1 MQTLTPSRVFDL
13 SLPSMPLEAG
23 GVVEPLRLR
32 GWWWGPA
39 SDVPALAARTRLL
52 NQNRIGREALQIVR
66 RKRSEEPATP
76 PRGGPELDPA
86 IPTVLVVHALT
97 GDMRSGGSGGWW
109 EPAVG
114 PGRALDPT
122 RMRLLCFNN
131 LGSCYGT
138 SGPADEGFPTQPDR
152 RLPAVVTS
160 WDQARA
166 ILHGLDAL
174 GIDRVH
180 LCAGG
185 SLGGMIVL
193 CLAALAPER
202 FERLAPIA
210 ACEAA
215 SAWIIGWNHVARQA
229 LMADPGFP
237 ESPTRGLEI
246 ARELGMLTYRAEPG
260 LHLRQGRRLAAAD
273 QRWNPLVAYKVE
285 TYLEHQGRKL
295 RERFDARAYLLQLGA
310 MDHHDLSRIPSVH
323 LSPAE
328 AADPPGNPGLAWG
341 IRRIRASTLGI
352 GIDTDALF
360 LPEQSRRLTE
370 RLRAAGTVAEDAEIR
385 SLHGHDAFLIE
396 WDQLAPLL
404 ARAMA
409 LPAGGEGLDGRR
421 ALGGH

>member
-1 MQTLTPSRVFDL
+1 MQALTPSRVFDMT
-13 SLPSMPLEAG
+13 LPAMPLEGG

-39 SDVPALAARTRLL
+39 SDMPALAARTRLL
-52 NQNRIGREALQIVR
+52 NQNRIGRESLQIVR
-66 RKRSEEPATP
+66 RGRGEEGPSPVHSGP
-76 PRGGPELDPA
+76 PLDPT

-122 RMRLLCFNN
+122 RVRLVCFNN

-138 SGPADEGFPTQPDR
+138 SGPADADFPTQVDR
-152 RLPAVVTS
+152 RLPAVVTP

-174 GIDRVH
+174 GIGRVH
-180 LCAGG
+180 LATGG

-202 FERLAPIA
+202 FERIAPIA
-210 ACEAA
+210 TCEAS

-229 LMADPGFP
+229 LLADPGYP
-237 ESPTRGLEI
+237 EDPRRGLEI
-246 ARELGMLTYRAEPG
+246 ARELAMLTYRAEPG
-260 LHLRQGRRLAAAD
+260 LHLRQGRRLASAD

-295 RERFDARAYLLQLGA
+295 RERFDARAYVVQLGA
-310 MDHHDLSRIPSVH
+310 MDHHDLARPPTVH
-323 LSPAE
+323 LRPGE
-328 AADPPGNPGLAWG
+328 PEPEGDPSLSWG
-341 IRRIRASTLGI
+341 VRRIRAQTLAVR
-352 GIDTDALF
+352 IDTDALF
-360 LPEQSRRLTE
+360 LPEQSLRLTE
-370 RLRAAGTVAEDAEIR
+370 HLRAAGRVALDAAITSR
-385 SLHGHDAFLIE
+385 HGHDAFLIE

-404 ARAMA
+404 TRALA
-409 LPAGGEGLDGRR
+409 LPPGA
-421 ALGGH
+421 